1 MLFLLFLILPPS
13 VFSIRTRAVLPGHD
27 IVISRNV
34 HSQRQRYQ
42 RVLTED
48 GKECKFPFR
57 HGGSLYHS
65 CLSNK
70 NTEKLWCSITHNFD
84 RDQLWGYCATR
95 SLDTEDFCKDNPCQ
109 NDGICTSVPHLKSF
123 HCTCTEAYSG
133 KLCTLEFGVSEFLAC
148 TTNPCK
154 NDGTCRLIVS
164 TGEAVCACRTG
175 HSGPYCSIT
184 PDVRCYSDN
193 GTEYRGTAQKT
204 ISGATCLPW
213 SSDLLH
219 NEVHLGN
226 VEDAALV
233 GLGDHNFCRNPDR
246 DEKPWCY
253 VLKGAEISWDYCD
266 ISQCVGHIQ
275 FSARIPHSSD
285 GPSQTQAKDHS
296 PVCGKRH
303 RKRVPRGRILGG
315 HSALPGSYPWM
326 AALYIGNNFCAGS
339 LVMPCWVVS
348 AAHCFAHSP
357 LVSTVRVV
365 LGQHFFN
372 DTGLNAKSY
381 KIEKYIFPDRFSVYN
396 PTLHDIVLVKL
407 KKVNNRCTQRTQFV
421 RPICLPENNFSLP
434 DYHCCHISG
443 WGHMYE
449 KADNYATHLQEAM
462 VNIIPHEQCSR
473 PDVYGTDVT
482 ENMVCAGSLQCVDA
496 CQGDSGGPLACVKND
511 VFYLYGIISWGDG
524 CGRTN
529 KPGVYTKVS
538 NYVDWIN
545 SVIRPGARS

>member
-1 MLFLLFLILPPS
+1 
-13 VFSIRTRAVLPGHD
+13 
-27 IVISRNV
+27 
-34 HSQRQRYQ
+34 
-42 RVLTED
+42 VLTED

-133 KLCTLEFGVSEFLAC
+133 KLCTLGRCYEYEHLRYYDVGESWGRIHNRNVEQCSCTNGLIECQRVRYTAC

-164 TGEAVCACRTG
+164 TGEAVCACRPG
-175 HSGPYCSIT
+175 HTGPYCSIT
-184 PDVRCYSDN
+184 LSGPYVDDTIRSSEETLGKKSCGDGTGDRGRVHGTQVYREAPDVRCYSDN

-266 ISQCVGHIQ
+266 ISQCVGHIDLRFTEIVAFQ
-275 FSARIPHSSD
+275 FNVTNEVRPKKEFSARIPHSSD
-285 GPSQTQAKDHS
+285 GPSQTQAKDPS

-303 RKRVPRGRILGG
+303 KKRVPRGRILGG
-315 HSALPGSYPWM
+315 HSALPGSHPWM
-326 AALYIGNNFCAGS
+326 AALYIGKNFCAGS
-339 LVMPCWVVS
+339 MVMPCWVVS

-372 DTGLNAKSY
+372 DTGRNAKSY

-407 KKVNNRCTQRTQFV
+407 KKVNNRCIQRTQFV
-421 RPICLPENNFSLP
+421 RPICLPEKNFSLP

-449 KADNYATHLQEAM
+449 SKYSM
-462 VNIIPHEQCSR
+462 
-473 PDVYGTDVT
+473 
-482 ENMVCAGSLQCVDA
+482 
-496 CQGDSGGPLACVKND
+496 
-511 VFYLYGIISWGDG
+511 
-524 CGRTN
+524 
-529 KPGVYTKVS
+529 
-538 NYVDWIN
+538 
-545 SVIRPGARS
+545 